1 VAAGGRASTSIPGLR
16 GGRYRLAPVGGGP
29 GATLIVG
36 GQVGP

>member
-1 VAAGGRASTSIPGLR
+1 VGPGGRVSTRIPGLR
-16 GGRYRLAPVGGGP
+16 AGRYPLRAVGGGP

>member
-16 GGRYRLAPVGGGP
+16 AGRYRLAPVGGGP